1 MTKPSS
7 TSLQRSVA
15 IQARVINALVMREI
29 ITRFGR
35 HNIGFAWLFVE
46 PMLFT
51 IGVMALWSILHDIS
65 ATHHL
70 SIMAYAL
77 TSYSTVLV
85 WRNTI
90 GRCSHAVEPNA
101 ALLFHRNVRIIDLFF
116 ARIVLEIA
124 GITLSMVVL
133 LTISVL
139 TGLIPAPKDMLTMA
153 VGWALLAWYSGAMA
167 LLIGGLSEYSEMV
180 ERLWH
185 PISYFQLPIS
195 GAFVMASW
203 LPPRLRDIVMIFPVP
218 HCVELFRYG
227 YFGNSITPYYNI
239 PYVSV
244 ICLVLTWL
252 GLAVVRNASKHV
264 ESQ

>member
-1 MTKPSS
+1 MANESS
-7 TSLQRSVA
+7 TTLQRSLA
-15 IQARVINALVMREI
+15 IQARVIYALVMREI
-29 ITRFGR
+29 ITRYGR

-51 IGVMALWSILHDIS
+51 IGVMALWSTLHDIS
-65 ATHHL
+65 SSHHL
-70 SIMAYAL
+70 SIMAFAI

-101 ALLFHRNVRIIDLFF
+101 ALLFHRNVRIIDLFL

-133 LTISVL
+133 LTLCVIA
-139 TGLIPAPKDMLTMA
+139 GLIPAPQDMLTMA
-153 VGWALLAWYSGAMA
+153 AGWALLAWYSCAMA

-203 LPPRLRDIVMIFPVP
+203 LPPKLRDIVMIFPVP
-218 HCVELFRYG
+218 HCVEMFRYG
-227 YFGNSITPYYNI
+227 YFGNSITPYYNV